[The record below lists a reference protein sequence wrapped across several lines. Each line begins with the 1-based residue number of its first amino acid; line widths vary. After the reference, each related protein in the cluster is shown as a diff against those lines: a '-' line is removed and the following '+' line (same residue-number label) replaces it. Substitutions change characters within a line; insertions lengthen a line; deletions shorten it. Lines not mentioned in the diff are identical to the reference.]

1 MMARTPAK
9 ITALPPPASKGLLS
23 VRQAA
28 AYLNV
33 AEGTLR
39 NWMSEHR
46 VAYVKIG
53 SRSHF
58 RLGDLDAFIEAHLV
72 RAVAVK

>member
-1 MMARTPAK
+1 MPRPAK
-9 ITALPPPASKGLLS
+9 ITALPPPAPKGLLN

-28 AYLNV
+28 GYLNV

-58 RLGDLDAFIEAHLV
+58 RLSDLETFIEDHLV
-72 RAVAVK
+72 RAVGAK